1 MIFSGVGILAG
12 TLARQVDNEDEEG
25 SYPLDK
31 PRNPPAVFFLAE
43 KVDLWQGGRKK
54 NNHMNAIY
62 LAGALVE
69 NPKHS
74 TGKKAAF
81 TKFVVAHKGSTE
93 KRDASV
99 EFIAFGEVAEFIAQL
114 RQGQG
119 VVVQGRFQTGT
130 FQRKD
135 GGAFTS
141 TSVIADSV
149 TTQ

>member
-1 MIFSGVGILAG
+1 
-12 TLARQVDNEDEEG
+12 
-25 SYPLDK
+25 
-31 PRNPPAVFFLAE
+31 
-43 KVDLWQGGRKK
+43 
-54 NNHMNAIY
+54 MNAVYI
-62 LAGALVE
+62 AGALVE

-74 TGKKAAF
+74 TGKKTAF

-93 KRDASV
+93 KRNASV
-99 EFIAFGEVAEFIAQL
+99 EFIAFGEVAEFCAQL

-135 GGAFTS
+135 GGAFTK

-149 TTQ
+149 TIQ